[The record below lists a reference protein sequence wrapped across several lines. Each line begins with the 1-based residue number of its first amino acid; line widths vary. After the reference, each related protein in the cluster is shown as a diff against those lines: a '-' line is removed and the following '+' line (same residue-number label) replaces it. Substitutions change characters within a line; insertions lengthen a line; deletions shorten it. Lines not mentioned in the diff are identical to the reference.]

1 MAEHWGEKQ
10 ALRQII
16 VKKVVNSQDPLPNG
30 WCAKRC
36 GLIILYGQLIRHKI
50 QYTTVVKMSGVLAI
64 SY

>member
-10 ALRQII
+10 ALRQIL
-16 VKKVVNSQDPLPNG
+16 VNKLVNSQDPLPNG

-36 GLIILYGQLIRHKI
+36 GLMILYTYKI
-50 QYTTVVKMSGVLAI
+50 QYTSHEDVSGVLAI